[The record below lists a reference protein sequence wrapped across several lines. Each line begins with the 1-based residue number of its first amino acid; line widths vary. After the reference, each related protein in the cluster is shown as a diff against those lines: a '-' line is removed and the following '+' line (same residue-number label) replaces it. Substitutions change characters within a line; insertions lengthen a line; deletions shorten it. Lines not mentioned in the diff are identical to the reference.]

1 MFWAG
6 RVGLGMNLLW
16 TWQPTSGSGTNMVG
30 AAFSMFSFIKHDQ
43 TIQFQFQGIS
53 GVNTA
58 VNLDLQP
65 NQQC

>member
-6 RVGLGMNLLW
+6 RAGLGMNLLW

-30 AAFSMFSFIKHDQ
+30 AAFSFIKHDQ